1 MVVMQHVEGRDK
13 GKLVLF
19 ALSTCGWCKKTRALI
34 EDIDACYDYVY
45 VDLTKGKEREE
56 IVEMV
61 KKWNPQVSFPTLVL
75 NDEKCIVGFKE
86 DEIREA
92 IG

>member
-1 MVVMQHVEGRDK
+1 MIMQHIEGQNK

-19 ALSTCGWCKKTRALI
+19 ALSTCGWCKKTRVLI
-34 EDIDACYDYVY
+34 EDLNADYDYVY
-45 VDLTKGKEREE
+45 VDLLKGEERDE

-61 KKWNPQVSFPTLVL
+61 KKWNPQVSFPTLVV
-75 NDEKCIVGFKE
+75 NDEKTIVGFKE

-92 IG
+92 LG

>member
-1 MVVMQHVEGRDK
+1 MQHIEGQNK

-19 ALSTCGWCKKTRALI
+19 ALSTCGWCKKTRVLI
-34 EDIDACYDYVY
+34 EDLNADYDYVY
-45 VDLTKGKEREE
+45 VDLLKGEERDE

-61 KKWNPQVSFPTLVL
+61 KKWNPQVSFPTLVV
-75 NDEKCIVGFKE
+75 NDEKTIVGFKE

-92 IG
+92 LG